1 MWMSRMFFSFSKILL
16 ASLITGTVLAA
27 LNITVKDL
35 VPQWSAQIDQL
46 TDTVELVVNWI
57 VIWAVPNILVGAV
70 IIVPIWLILI
80 LFGPRK

>member
-1 MWMSRMFFSFSKILL
+1 MWMSRMLFSFSKILL

-35 VPQWSAQIDQL
+35 VPQWSAQIDQF
-46 TDTVELVVNWI
+46 TDNVELVVNWI

-80 LFGPRK
+80 LFGPKK